1 MAKRAVSKAFV
12 KAMEKQY
19 PKGAT
24 ITPNKSAPKAKPA
37 KSGKSGK
44 GC

>member
-12 KAMEKQY
+12 KAMEKQF

-24 ITPNKSAPKAKPA
+24 ITPNKSSPKSKPA
-37 KSGKSGK
+37 KKSK
-44 GC
+44 